1 MEYRRGFIDDDGEA
15 ITQKKKK
22 KKKQLF
28 QLVCVPHLYYKEEY
42 SISALV
48 TSAARS
54 IYMPVGIDGGRKLSF
69 VCCIMYIFTCGD
81 KRVGGS

>member
-1 MEYRRGFIDDDGEA
+1 MHRISLFFFLSSLVEYRRGFIDDDGEA
-15 ITQKKKK
+15 IPQKKKK

-54 IYMPVGIDGGRKLSF
+54 I
-69 VCCIMYIFTCGD
+69 
-81 KRVGGS
+81 